1 MEDIDE
7 GDHDNNPQKTPS
19 ASSEASIQQE
29 HPTSLILDNNKS
41 SLLEI
46 SIEQSVPIDDSVT
59 LSSEVDRSELP
70 SNEIPCDFPSSSNEA
85 FKSKEAQDDSR
96 ITQTSEV
103 IPNANSEASMQQER
117 PMSLVQTINKSSSQ
131 EISVQE
137 KVLGDSIALSQKIEN
152 NDLPST
158 KEVPDGFP
166 SSVSE
171 AYESKG
177 TQDDPIV
184 KESSEVNVV
193 SQYLLR
199 SREEVQFDDP
209 CADSDKVGCET
220 RPVIPKK
227 VKEDKSIFI
236 QRLQKRQMSLA
247 PRQQVPAPVS
257 RSVSVKNLRMDNTTV
272 DTTTHIESVKVA
284 ASKFGGSINWKTRRA
299 QPAQESGHR
308 VLELDKLKNEISEC
322 KRQAEASE
330 IAMMSV
336 FDDLEKTNKFI
347 DELKHVLERKQAEE
361 VDAKE
366 DMEFFQFIVQEIQE
380 RVVSDDSGMIEE
392 KLKIIQ
398 ERNKEVV
405 AKLKLVKDESRK
417 LQEDCDTLLTEQA
430 ISIRKAQAAYTLSQE
445 TERQVEDLTLE
456 LKRLKE
462 HLYLDRATLHDAE
475 ERMKEATILR
485 EIDCSIW
492 EVNLRQAE
500 EELKKCE
507 KLSSIEKLKSEFD
520 KSSNFLLNLKNELAM
535 CTESYPTEEALEQE
549 GGTYKSMEKVIPPRN
564 ELEDYS
570 KSIAKELEAV
580 HAKAEC
586 RDGMVELPKIPQD
599 AAREADK
606 AKSVAAKAQEEL
618 RKTREEIEQI
628 KAALSTMELKLQ
640 AVQREIEDAKE
651 SERLT
656 LSAIREMEDT
666 KAAVNIELGSPHQM
680 ITVDLDEYTSLSKK
694 AHRAEALVHERTNA
708 AIALVEAAM
717 ASKSQT
723 LSRLDETFKALEER
737 KQALL
742 DATEQADRATEGK
755 LAMEHELR
763 KWREEGRQR
772 RWTGEASKSKT
783 RPSRAEEIIVER
795 GVDAKCTSK
804 EESCASVHPL
814 SDASGRSSPND
825 LVLNVKAKKTRKLSF
840 FPRVIMFL
848 GRRRRKALR

>member
-209 CADSDKVGCET
+209 CADSDK
-220 RPVIPKK
+220 
-227 VKEDKSIFI
+227 
-236 QRLQKRQMSLA
+236 
-247 PRQQVPAPVS
+247 
-257 RSVSVKNLRMDNTTV
+257 
-272 DTTTHIESVKVA
+272 
-284 ASKFGGSINWKTRRA
+284 
-299 QPAQESGHR
+299 ESGHR

-570 KSIAKELEAV
+570 KSIAKVTNELCSLKITAATLKSELNKEQVALAAMQQREAMASITVQSLKMDIKHSLQELEAV

>member
-7 GDHDNNPQKTPS
+7 GDHDNSPQKTPS

-70 SNEIPCDFPSSSNEA
+70 SNEIPSKTSYESCTDYQQKQFARNFSSR
-85 FKSKEAQDDSR
+85 K
-96 ITQTSEV
+96 I
-103 IPNANSEASMQQER
+103 
-117 PMSLVQTINKSSSQ
+117 
-131 EISVQE
+131 
-137 KVLGDSIALSQKIEN
+137 LGDSIALSQ
-152 NDLPST
+152 DLPST
-158 KEVPDGFP
+158 NKVPDGFP

-184 KESSEVNVV
+184 KESSEVNVL

-199 SREEVQFDDP
+199 SREEVQFDVP
-209 CADSDKVGCET
+209 CAD
-220 RPVIPKK
+220 PVIPKK
-227 VKEDKSIFI
+227 LKEDKNIFV
-236 QRLQKRQMSLA
+236 QRLQKRQISLA

-284 ASKFGGSINWKTRRA
+284 ASKFGGSINWKTRRG
-299 QPAQESGHR
+299 QPPQESGQT

-366 DMEFFQFIVQEIQE
+366 DLEIFQFIVQEIQE
-380 RVVSDDSGMIEE
+380 GVVSDDS
-392 KLKIIQ
+392 
-398 ERNKEVV
+398 
-405 AKLKLVKDESRK
+405 
-417 LQEDCDTLLTEQA
+417 
-430 ISIRKAQAAYTLSQE
+430 AYTLSQE
-445 TERQVEDLTLE
+445 TKRQVEDLTLK
-456 LKRLKE
+456 LKRLRE
-462 HLYLDRATLHDAE
+462 HLDLDRATLHDAE

-485 EIDCSIW
+485 EIDCSLW

-507 KLSSIEKLKSEFD
+507 KLSSIEELKSELD
-520 KSSNFLLNLKNELAM
+520 TSSNLLLNLKNELAM
-535 CTESYPTEEALEQE
+535 CTETYPTEEALEQE

-564 ELEDYS
+564 ELEEYN
-570 KSIAKELEAV
+570 KSIAKVTNELCALKITAATLKSELNKEQVALAAMQQREAMASITVQSLKMDIKHSLMELEAV
-580 HAKAEC
+580 HAKAKC
-586 RDGMVELPKIPQD
+586 RDGMVELPKFPQN
-599 AAREADK
+599 AAWEADK

-628 KAALSTMELKLQ
+628 KAALSTMELKLL

-656 LSAIREMEDT
+656 LSAIRQMEDV
-666 KAAVNIELGSPHQM
+666 KAAVNIELGSHQM
-680 ITVDLDEYTSLSKK
+680 ITVDLDEYTSLSEK
-694 AHRAEALVHERTNA
+694 AHRAEALVHERTIA
-708 AIALVEAAM
+708 AIALVEAAKT
-717 ASKSQT
+717 SESQT
-723 LSRLDETFKALEER
+723 LSRLDEFFKALEER

-763 KWREEGRQR
+763 KWREEGKQR
-772 RWTGEASKSKT
+772 RRAGEASKSKT
-783 RPSRAEEIIVER
+783 RSSRAEEIIVER

-825 LVLNVKAKKTRKLSF
+825 LVLNVKVEKTRKLSF